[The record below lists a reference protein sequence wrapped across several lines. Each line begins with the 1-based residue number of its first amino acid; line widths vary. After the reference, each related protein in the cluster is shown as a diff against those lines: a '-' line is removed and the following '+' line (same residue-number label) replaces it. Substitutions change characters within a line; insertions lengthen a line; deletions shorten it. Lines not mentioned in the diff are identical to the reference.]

1 MNVRG
6 AAVQS
11 GLAALGLVVAYTTW
25 QREPERA
32 PGESVVID
40 VSKGDLQKVRFDD
53 GAGKTVEMDARKE
66 GRDEEPRVWLKLS
79 ADAKLKKPARELPGN
94 EGAERLWD
102 KFGPLHA
109 TRALGVLGADKLKE
123 LGLDTAKKRLVVTAR
138 GVTHTFDVGASPY
151 GVSDPYVKD
160 EADGKVYVLGG
171 GVVNDLDAAGVRF
184 IDRALHGFKPG
195 DYDTVTVTAGG
206 KSRTLTSPPAEN
218 AFAAKLVNSK
228 TGKPDEMAKNW
239 HDKIWRATVT
249 DALGKGEMPP
259 QGAPEVAC
267 KIEYSW
273 KGKPKGF
280 LELGRTLAP
289 QVASTSSP
297 PPPVP
302 VGDIWGRSERT
313 ASWDKLPVTVEEQIK
328 ECSKVAA
335 GE

>member
-1 MNVRG
+1 M
-6 AAVQS
+6 
-11 GLAALGLVVAYTTW
+11 
-25 QREPERA
+25 
-32 PGESVVID
+32 
-40 VSKGDLQKVRFDD
+40 
-53 GAGKTVEMDARKE
+53 
-66 GRDEEPRVWLKLS
+66 
-79 ADAKLKKPARELPGN
+79 
-94 EGAERLWD
+94 
-102 KFGPLHA
+102 
-109 TRALGVLGADKLKE
+109 
-123 LGLDTAKKRLVVTAR
+123 
-138 GVTHTFDVGASPY
+138 
-151 GVSDPYVKD
+151 
-160 EADGKVYVLGG
+160 LGG

-206 KSRTLTSPPAEN
+206 KSRTLTAPPSEN
-218 AFAAKLVNSK
+218 AFAAKLVNAK

-289 QVASTSSP
+289 PVASTSA

-302 VGDIWGRSERT
+302 VGEIWGRSERT
-313 ASWDKLPVTVEEQIK
+313 ASTSGR
-328 ECSKVAA
+328 CTS
-335 GE
+335 